1 LEKVLQG
8 FLLFGVFII
17 KFIMNI
23 SQLKRQLKIEDT
35 YTSEDAILQF
45 YLDVAQPAAINF
57 LNYFTGSTSGITG
70 STMPMP
76 IQQAILILA
85 AHLYIN
91 RTPVSF
97 GQPYVIPYT
106 LEWLLQP
113 YKYFTVA

>member
-1 LEKVLQG
+1 
-8 FLLFGVFII
+8 
-17 KFIMNI
+17 MNI
-23 SQLKRQLKIEDT
+23 SQLKRQLKIEDD
-35 YTSEDAILQF
+35 YLDDDIILQF
-45 YLDVAQPAAINF
+45 YLDVAEPAAISF
-57 LNYFTGSTSGITG
+57 LNYYTGSTSGITG

-76 IQQAILILA
+76 VQAAILILA

-91 RTPVSF
+91 RTPVAY